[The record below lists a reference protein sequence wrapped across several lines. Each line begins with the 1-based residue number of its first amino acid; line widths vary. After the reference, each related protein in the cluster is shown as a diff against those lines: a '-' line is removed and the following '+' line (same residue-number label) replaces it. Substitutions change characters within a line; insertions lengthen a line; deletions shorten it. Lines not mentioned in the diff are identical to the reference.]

1 MATQYGIVMPSE
13 LFDSEAEAL
22 QYALEQLN
30 DDEIPGGMYVVE
42 VSKKTLLKVNHTDE
56 MMEIWV

>member
-42 VSKKTLLKVNHTDE
+42 VSKKTLLKVT
-56 MMEIWV
+56 IPTR

>member
-1 MATQYGIVMPSE
+1 MKKQFGIVMPSE

-30 DDEIPGGMYVVE
+30 DDEIPDGMYVVE
-42 VSKKTLLKVNHTDE
+42 VSKKTLLKVNHTGE

>member
-30 DDEIPGGMYVVE
+30 DDEIPDGMYVVE
-42 VSKKTLLKVNHTDE
+42 VNKKTLLKVNHTGE

>member
-1 MATQYGIVMPSE
+1 MKKQFGIVMPSE

-30 DDEIPGGMYVVE
+30 DDEIPDGMYVVE
-42 VSKKTLLKVNHTDE
+42 VNKKTLLKVT
-56 MMEIWV
+56 IPTR

>member
-1 MATQYGIVMPSE
+1 MATQYGIVFPSE

-42 VSKKTLLKVNHTDE
+42 IVKKTLLKVSHDTK

>member
-1 MATQYGIVMPSE
+1 MKKQFGIVMPSE

-30 DDEIPGGMYVVE
+30 DDEIPDGMYVVE
-42 VSKKTLLKVNHTDE
+42 VSKKTLLKVT
-56 MMEIWV
+56 IPTR